1 MLEISIVKMFF
12 FDLLRRKNFR
22 NSLFFTKNSLSD
34 ISKEIEKKYA
44 ITIIDSIFNNS
55 ERIKLFFK
63 QFNIIKVS
71 WKKLG
76 GGFKKQKYLEKLQN
90 TFFNFSIDDNEF
102 EQKEG
107 EFMINRNRW

>member
-12 FDLLRRKNFR
+12 FNLLRRKKFK

-34 ISKEIEKKYA
+34 IFKEIEKKYS
-44 ITIIDSIFNNS
+44 ITLIDSIFNS
-55 ERIKLFFK
+55 DRIKFFFK

-71 WKKLG
+71 WKKLR

-90 TFFNFSIDDNEF
+90 TFLNFSLDDNEF
-102 EQKEG
+102 NQKEG
-107 EFMINRNRW
+107 EFMIETN

>member
-55 ERIKLFFK
+55 GENQLPIILLLISRDALSISNM
-63 QFNIIKVS
+63 QFPPLLII
-71 WKKLG
+71 
-76 GGFKKQKYLEKLQN
+76 
-90 TFFNFSIDDNEF
+90 T
-102 EQKEG
+102 
-107 EFMINRNRW
+107 